1 MTSLNTSPVTGLLN
15 RQITLSFSSKAAPS
29 VAPDGVTWTFAGSPL
44 DLTDE
49 RYTFSQDRFQL
60 TIVDLREND
69 AGTYRVTGANRLDQD
84 FAEVTVIINS
94 ECELFSLFPLPPLT
108 PSSPLSLSLL
118 PKHNYLP
125 SLLPIVEPVITQS
138 PANMEVVTPQVV
150 TLRCSAQARPLP
162 QYTWTFNGKT
172 VTASNS
178 TYTLSGGDLSFTVV
192 NVTENGTYTCTA
204 RNIHNFATTSAQLSI
219 QGNQQQA
226 LEIAMSP

>member
-1 MTSLNTSPVTGLLN
+1 MNCS
-15 RQITLSFSSKAAPS
+15 
-29 VAPDGVTWTFAGSPL
+29 
-44 DLTDE
+44 
-49 RYTFSQDRFQL
+49 
-60 TIVDLREND
+60 
-69 AGTYRVTGANRLDQD
+69 
-84 FAEVTVIINS
+84 
-94 ECELFSLFPLPPLT
+94 LFSLSLPSLHLL
-108 PSSPLSLSLL
+108 LSLS
-118 PKHNYLP
+118 PFFQSTIYLP

-138 PANMEVVTPQVV
+138 PANMEVVTPQAV

-226 LEIAMSP
+226 LEIDEY